1 MNEWLNEKSQDL
13 AKPLSIKTEPL
24 EVNTIIAEENA
35 EFVRCMPSPHA
46 NSLSHLRRHSMSGC
60 NQTKTA
66 ATTAVTNVAEV
77 SLGSA
82 KKVSVLFLLLCFIT
96 CIVEFKPNEGPV
108 FPC

>member
-1 MNEWLNEKSQDL
+1 MMNEWFNEKSQDL

-24 EVNTIIAEENA
+24 EVNTVIAEENA
-35 EFVRCMPSPHA
+35 EFVKCMPSPHA

-66 ATTAVTNVAEV
+66 ATTAVANVAEV

-82 KKVSVLFLLLCFIT
+82 KKVSCFFFF
-96 CIVEFKPNEGPV
+96 CLIVSES
-108 FPC
+108 